1 MLGLGRVGV
10 RKATNRQISKP
21 PPQQTSYWTT
31 QLQTEITA
39 SMSCN
44 RASSVSG
51 QECDDIEEL
60 VIDNSEDDDEHAVPP
75 ARPASQPVSQQSA
88 QASSR

>member
-1 MLGLGRVGV
+1 MLGLGRVRV

-21 PPQQTSYWTT
+21 PPQQWTT